1 MNLIED
7 IKLLKKKRNAVILA
21 HNYQIEDV
29 QNIADYV
36 GDSFYLSKIA
46 QDVEADVIVFC
57 GVHFMAETAYLLA
70 PNKKIRFV
78 NLNEN

>member
-29 QNIADYV
+29 QNIADKV
-36 GDSFYLSKIA
+36 RIM
-46 QDVEADVIVFC
+46 V
-57 GVHFMAETAYLLA
+57 
-70 PNKKIRFV
+70 
-78 NLNEN
+78 